1 MFLKAWPVK
10 PLPLRNAYA
19 AKVCPDCEG
28 WNCAAEEVCDM
39 VEAEDESDVKVP
51 SCSEKQT
58 GCDLDRFELLE
69 TFLLASISSVKL
81 LPKQSP
87 LSLEYDKCID

>member
-1 MFLKAWPVK
+1 MNFAYSLAGNFQVPCKFRIVSKSLASK

-19 AKVCPDCEG
+19 AKVCPNCEG

-58 GCDLDRFELLE
+58 GCDLERFE
-69 TFLLASISSVKL
+69 
-81 LPKQSP
+81 
-87 LSLEYDKCID
+87 